1 MKYLEL
7 EDINAYSIAFQLS
20 NYVWCLVMKWNN
32 FAKYTVGEQFVKAI
46 DSISANIS
54 EGFGRYTKRDK
65 IRFYRISM
73 GSLKECLDWIEK
85 AKVRNLLNENEYIRI
100 SADINILP
108 REINSLI
115 KYTDSKLKY

>member
-1 MKYLEL
+1 VKYLEL
-7 EDINAYSIAFQLS
+7 EDITAYNIAFELI
-20 NYVWCLVMKWNN
+20 NYVWFNVVKWNS
-32 FAKYTVGEQFVKAI
+32 FAKFTIGEQLVKAI

-65 IRFYRISM
+65 IRFFRISM

-85 AKVRNLLNENEYIRI
+85 ARVRNLLNEIDYNRI
-100 SADINILP
+100 SNDINRLP
-108 REINSLI
+108 KEINSLI